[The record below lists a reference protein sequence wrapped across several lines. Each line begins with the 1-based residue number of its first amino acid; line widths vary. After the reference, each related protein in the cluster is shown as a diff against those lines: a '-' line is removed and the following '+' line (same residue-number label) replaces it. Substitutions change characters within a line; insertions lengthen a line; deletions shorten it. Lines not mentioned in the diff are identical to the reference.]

1 MCECVSVYDCV
12 NVVIPNCCQLLYSC
26 AESIYRLFSPCL
38 GRRYANCYTSQFVNS
53 FHFCV
58 LLPTITYTYITV
70 LFIDNHSAIEYHI
83 HDYIS
88 TYLCMYSVYLF
99 HICIYILKLFVDREQ
114 NEFQYRELYFCYY
127 LTICIPFIP
136 LTYISVS
143 CTYLCNNHV
152 RCCHDALALYIMY
165 FNCHTVIIMY
175 KTELRT

>member
-99 HICIYILKLFVDREQ
+99 HISAYILKLSVDREQ

-136 LTYISVS
+136 LTYQ
-143 CTYLCNNHV
+143 C
-152 RCCHDALALYIMY
+152 IMY
-165 FNCHTVIIMY
+165 ISM
-175 KTELRT
+175 